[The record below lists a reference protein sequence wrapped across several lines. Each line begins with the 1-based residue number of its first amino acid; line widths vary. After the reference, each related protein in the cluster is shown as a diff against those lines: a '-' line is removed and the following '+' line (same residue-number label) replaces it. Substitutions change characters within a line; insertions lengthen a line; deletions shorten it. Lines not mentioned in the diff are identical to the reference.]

1 LLRVVYSRRGE
12 LVVRKYQKK
21 LTQADLRALGAVIRG
36 GVKGAMQNDRGF
48 QDANGRG
55 MEKHLKSEKRLG
67 R

>member
-1 LLRVVYSRRGE
+1 
-12 LVVRKYQKK
+12 VRKYQKK